1 MSKSQSL
8 YGIKS
13 ISSIKCPKF
22 LFCCWFYY
30 QTFLMPRF
38 IFGKGSREE
47 SSRVTLTPYLP
58 EKNKKKVAIITCP
71 GSSYHWI
78 DRRAENT
85 DVAHWLQSRGIAAFV
100 LKYRTVGIIPYPHIF
115 TIIFQRCKAAGYVPR
130 HSTRY
135 SGRTRKSARMPKMEG
150 NVPILAIENLK
161 CKMLPA

>member
-13 ISSIKCPKF
+13 I
-22 LFCCWFYY
+22 
-30 QTFLMPRF
+30 
-38 IFGKGSREE
+38 FGKGSREE
-47 SSRVTLTPYLP
+47 SSRVALTPYLP

-100 LKYRTVGIIPYPHIF
+100 LKYRTVGIIPYLTHSRLFFRGVRQPDMSRDI
-115 TIIFQRCKAAGYVPR
+115 QRAIQVVRERAQEC
-130 HSTRY
+130 
-135 SGRTRKSARMPKMEG
+135 RKWKEMFLSW
-150 NVPILAIENLK
+150 L
-161 CKMLPA
+161 